1 MSAFLQQGWLY
12 NNSFEEKVVVATLA
26 SEGKMA
32 ALLITGWGYLEAEH
46 LDSMKPS
53 GGSMVSVEGEEYR
66 VGIVGE
72 KGAY

>member
-1 MSAFLQQGWLY
+1 M
-12 NNSFEEKVVVATLA
+12 VATLA
-26 SEGKMA
+26 SEDKMA

-46 LDSMKPS
+46 LDPMKPS

-66 VGIVGE
+66 VRIVGE